1 MLWEGV
7 GAEVVKVQFIQCF
20 LRRVVFLVEGSP
32 VGVLT
37 SVWNVL
43 PLALFRGG
51 IHWLSAGV
59 APWVRQFP
67 EERWE

>member
-37 SVWNVL
+37 TVWDVL

-51 IHWLSAGV
+51 IH
-59 APWVRQFP
+59 
-67 EERWE
+67 